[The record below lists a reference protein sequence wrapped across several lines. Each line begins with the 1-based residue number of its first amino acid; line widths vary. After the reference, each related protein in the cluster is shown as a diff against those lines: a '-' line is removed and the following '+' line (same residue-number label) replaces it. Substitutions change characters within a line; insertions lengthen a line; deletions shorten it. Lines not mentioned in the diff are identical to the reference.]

1 MTEPGHIRIYPAKR
15 LVRCGE
21 SADRIERRPP
31 AGAMGISRQ
40 EPPRKTLHSLCYP
53 PRDAPLRRSRRCPSF
68 SAHKV
73 NGTKRSP
80 PPLPPLFLAVPA
92 VPAYAAVVPA
102 LSRPPETRYLLI
114 PRRKSSDADKEST
127 QTARRQLPLQPFER
141 SFPVAKK
148 PRSTVLARRLC
159 AETPAPQFAHL
170 GPGIFAISCRAPR
183 VVRGGSVGRPCAGCR
198 APGRAGPSP
207 WLGRIGRD
215 RWAAR
220 GRARNPVRRQSS
232 RLDPKPPRR
241 TGSTAAA
248 PAGGRSS
255 STGPESWNSR
265 AMRS

>member
-1 MTEPGHIRIYPAKR
+1 MGIIGSHVDLYLLAAGTSSKTAVGSGIRLIVRAIRR
-15 LVRCGE
+15 LSRTGISTV
-21 SADRIERRPP
+21 

-141 SFPVAKK
+141 SFTVAKK

-198 APGRAGPSP
+198 RSEEHTSELQSP
-207 WLGRIGRD
+207 
-215 RWAAR
+215 
-220 GRARNPVRRQSS
+220 
-232 RLDPKPPRR
+232 
-241 TGSTAAA
+241 
-248 PAGGRSS
+248 
-255 STGPESWNSR
+255 
-265 AMRS
+265 